1 MAKEMIFNCNEYET
15 RIAIVDNGTLT
26 NLYVERWDERSI
38 AGNIY
43 MGKVVRVLPGMQAA
57 FVDVG
62 LDRTAFLY
70 VADAFYDG
78 RGIDFTSGIDVDN
91 GDDPGMNGTGGQT
104 MNHSI
109 EDILQEGQELLV
121 QASKEP
127 LGSKGARVT
136 THVSLP
142 GRNLVAMPSAHH
154 IGISRKITDETE
166 RERLRTIIEEIRP
179 PDFGFIAR
187 TVSEGR
193 CRDEIEKDVD
203 YLIRLWNTI
212 TDKQARVGAPGLVHK
227 ELSMTLRAIR
237 DLYTED
243 MDRIVVDSSVEFE
256 KANEFMQYLMPNV
269 SYNLELY
276 EEREPIFD
284 HFGIE
289 VDVEKLFNK
298 KVWLKSGGFIVI
310 EETEA
315 LCSID
320 VNTGKYVGKRNL
332 EDTIL
337 KTNLEAVKEIAHQLR
352 VRNIGGI
359 IIIDFI
365 DMEIER
371 NREIVYN
378 ALAAELQKDRSKTS
392 IHKIS
397 ELGLIEMTRQRRRRS
412 LSKIM
417 CESCP
422 YCGGRGIVKSKATVY
437 YEILR
442 ELERHLIRN
451 MAHSICV
458 LLHPDVA
465 KLLQEDQQKLLDK
478 LEQKYGKKIIVQTD
492 NSFYQD
498 NYEIIPMH

>member
-1 MAKEMIFNCNEYET
+1 MPKEMIFNCNEYET

-57 FVDVG
+57 FVDIG

-70 VADAFYDG
+70 VADAFIES
-78 RGIDFTSGIDVDN
+78 RGIEFVTDNGFDN
-91 GDDPGMNGTGGQT
+91 GDESSLERMRSQPPC
-104 MNHSI
+104 HAI
-109 EDILQEGQELLV
+109 EDILTEGQEILV

-127 LGSKGARVT
+127 LGTKGARVT
-136 THVSLP
+136 TYLSLP
-142 GRNLVAMPSAHH
+142 GRNLVAMPAAHH
-154 IGISRKITDETE
+154 IGISRKITDEEE
-166 RERLRTIIEEIRP
+166 RARLRHIIEEIRP
-179 PDFGFIAR
+179 ADFGFIAR
-187 TVSEGR
+187 TVSEGK
-193 CRDEIEKDVD
+193 CREEIEKDVE
-203 YLIRLWNTI
+203 YLSRLWESIREKRT
-212 TDKQARVGAPGLVHK
+212 RVGVPGLVHK

-243 MDRIVVDSSVEFE
+243 MDRIVIDSHSEYDKVD
-256 KANEFMQYLMPNV
+256 EFMKQLMPSV
-269 SYNLELY
+269 RYNLEFY
-276 EEREPIFD
+276 QHREPIFD
-284 HFGIE
+284 YFGIE
-289 VDVEKLFNK
+289 VDVEKLFDK
-298 KVWLKSGGFIVI
+298 RVWLKSGGFIII

-365 DMEIER
+365 DMEDEG
-371 NREIVYN
+371 NRELVYN
-378 ALAAELQKDRSKTS
+378 ALAAELQKDRSRTS
-392 IHKIS
+392 IQKIS
-397 ELGLIEMTRQRRRRS
+397 ELGLIEMTRQRQRRS

-422 YCGGRGIVKSKATVY
+422 YCSGRGIIKSKATIH
-437 YEILR
+437 YEIVR
-442 ELERHLIRN
+442 ELERHAVRN
-451 MAHSICV
+451 MAQTICV
-458 LLHPDVA
+458 LVHPDVA
-465 KLLQEDQQKLLDK
+465 QLLLGDRQKLLDK
-478 LEQKYGKKIIVQTD
+478 LEQEYGKKIIVQTD

>member
-1 MAKEMIFNCNEYET
+1 MSKEMIFNCNDYEA

-26 NLYVERWDERSI
+26 NLYVERWNERSI

-57 FVDVG
+57 FVDIG
-62 LDRTAFLY
+62 LERTAFLY
-70 VADAFYDG
+70 VADAFCNIC
-78 RGIDFTSGIDVDN
+78 GIDFSPGNWLEN
-91 GDDPGMNGTGGQT
+91 GDDRDAGKTICYQN
-104 MNHSI
+104 NYAI
-109 EDILQEGQELLV
+109 EDILREGQEILV

-127 LGSKGARVT
+127 LGTKGARVT
-136 THVSLP
+136 TYISLP

-154 IGISRKITDETE
+154 VGISRKITDENE
-166 RERLRTIIEEIRP
+166 RGRLRHIIEELRP
-179 PDFGFIAR
+179 SDIGFIAR
-187 TVSEGR
+187 TVSEGK
-193 CRDEIEKDVD
+193 CREEIEKDVE
-203 YLIRLWNTI
+203 YLLKLWETI
-212 TDKQARVGAPGLVHK
+212 QDKRSRVGVPGLVHK

-243 MDRIVVDSSVEFE
+243 MDRIVIDSESEYE
-256 KANEFMQYLMPNV
+256 KIDDFMKRLMPRV
-269 SYNLELY
+269 KYHLELY
-276 EEREPIFD
+276 GGQEPIFD

-289 VDVEKLFNK
+289 VDVEKLFDK
-298 KVWLKSGGFIVI
+298 RVWLKSGGFIII

-365 DMEIER
+365 DMENEA
-371 NREIVYN
+371 NRELVYN
-378 ALAAELQKDRSKTS
+378 ALVAELKKDRSKTS
-392 IHKIS
+392 IQKIS
-397 ELGLIEMTRQRRRRS
+397 ELGLIEMTRQRQRRS

-417 CESCP
+417 CEPCP
-422 YCGGRGIVKSKATVY
+422 YCSGRGVVKSRTTMH

-442 ELERHLIRN
+442 ELERHAARD
-451 MAHSICV
+451 MARSMCV
-458 LLHPDVA
+458 LLNPDIA
-465 KLLQEDQQKLLDK
+465 KLLLNDRRELLEK
-478 LEQKYGKKIIVQTD
+478 LERKYGKKIIVQTD